1 MWMFTRHGKYV
12 VKKLPA
18 GAVVGSATTLLDAA
32 DVAMEDARKGPGK
45 WVIEQP
51 VIEVDV
57 SKAYGVLALA
67 GDIQPPPDVPDGLT
81 ILDVGVTDV
90 SAQCSAVGVATGYQ
104 WYLSGAPNQV
114 TAAPSVYISGLVA
127 ATGYTVQVAALRGGV
142 SSDVSVAAA
151 FTTGALEL
159 PVWKAVPAQDLTV
172 GAAYSLEL
180 LGYASSP
187 GGDTPAFAVVSG
199 VLPAGLAIV
208 GTRITGTPTAVETQ
222 TPVIRATAAGGSADS
237 AAFVMESLNA
247 DATAPAAPTNF
258 AAVGYSSTQV
268 RLTWTNPAGDAV
280 VVGERASGFQRVDVY
295 RDGVKVDQV
304 LATAADPES
313 YLATW
318 NAVALWKVRS
328 VDFVTPNP
336 NKGAFTA
343 ELSAGPLAQSTAP
356 GAPVNVVATRTGATT
371 ATLTWLE
378 GSGPAPTSYRVYQ
391 ATALAGPYLLVST
404 QAGKSYAAS
413 GFTGSQTPYFYVIA
427 VANGLDSAASAI
439 VAAQSGTVGTVIDL
453 GFDFGVLTNNI
464 TDAAQSTDPQG
475 ASTAGWRRLSGP
487 NSFGE
492 YDSFDPASGDVPC
505 ELVTSPVRYTN
516 PSGGAGYTSRSLH
529 TLLTFHTGAAA
540 MPSSNTRFY
549 PSATWYH
556 KGGALT
562 NDRTHRNEVRDMG
575 QLTVTTQVD
584 NWIGFSLYVPT
595 DVQPASWM
603 GSQRLPIQLHGP
615 TGGRN
620 PIVILNTTSG
630 WDGLLV
636 VPHPTAAA
644 IVRAY
649 QRGGDLFGTLLQ
661 APIIG
666 SADGIR
672 VEWSAP
678 TSGPTV
684 SAYRM
689 FRSVR
694 PQGTFVQ
701 IGTDI
706 PAATTSAQSSVSTG
720 TGGTAGLGRATI
732 SGTTVVYY
740 TETGVGTNNAGD
752 WSTAYVYVRPV
763 YVGGS
768 LGPASLICPAPR
780 EYLGVSCTGYSFT
793 PGGSDNSQ
801 SGVGRSIAK
810 LSDVAGHWSDFVVH
824 YKLSSASGSG
834 AGSPV
839 LANGTIEAFYNEQ
852 STPFLYSSGIRLG
865 EGVAGHYWKAGTY
878 HGRLGTPLTDQDVP
892 PDWPKRWECWI
903 DEVRHTTKSGG
914 LTTQTDSADSAY
926 VAVKPRGVRS

>member
-12 VKKLPA
+12 VRRLPSRTEI
-18 GAVVGSATTLLDAA
+18 GSATTLLDAA

-258 AAVGYSSTQV
+258 AAAGYSASQV
-268 RLTWTNPAGDAV
+268 RLSWVNPADDAV
-280 VVGERASGFQRVDVY
+280 VAGERKSGFLGVDVY
-295 RDGVKVDQV
+295 RDGVKIDRV
-304 LATAADPES
+304 LATAATPEE
-313 YLATW
+313 YLADAT
-318 NAVALWKVRS
+318 VTALWKVRS
-328 VDFVTPNP
+328 VDAAF
-336 NKGAFTA
+336 NKGAYTA
-343 ELSAGPLAQSTAP
+343 ELSAGPLVQTTAP
-356 GAPVNVVATRTGATT
+356 GVPVSVAAVRNSSTSATV
-371 ATLTWLE
+371 TWAA
-378 GSGPAPTSYRVYQ
+378 GSGPAPTSYQVWM
-391 ATALAGPYLLVST
+391 ALSLAGSYSQVGSPAGTSHT
-404 QAGKSYAAS
+404 QTT
-413 GFTGSQTPYFYVIA
+413 GFTGSQVPYFYVVA
-427 VANGLDSAASAI
+427 VRGAELSAASAI
-439 VAAQSGTVGTVIDL
+439 VAAQTGTVGTVIDL
-453 GFDFGVLTNNI
+453 GFDFGTLTNNI
-464 TDAAQSTDPQG
+464 SDPLLSTDPQG
-475 ASTAGWRRLSGP
+475 PSTAGWRKLSGP

-678 TSGPTV
+678 TSGPAV

-706 PAATTSAQSSVSTG
+706 PAATTSTQTSISTG
-720 TGGTAGLGRATI
+720 TGGTAQMGRTTI

-740 TETGVGTNNAGD
+740 EETGVGTNNAGD
-752 WSTAYVYVRPV
+752 WSTAYVYVQPV
-763 YVGGS
+763 YAGGS
-768 LGPASLICPAPR
+768 LGPASLISPAPR
-780 EYLGVSCTGYSFT
+780 EYLGVSCAGYSFT

-892 PDWPKRWECWI
+892 PDWPKRWECWL